1 MRTAETNLDAPRDVE
16 DLEERLS
23 RPTPEVVADLAA
35 VEGDIML
42 LGVGGK
48 MGPTLARMARRA
60 APDRRILAVA
70 RFSDPAVATAL
81 EAHGVEPIRA
91 DLLDRAAIARLPRV
105 PNVILMAGH
114 KFGTSDAPSR
124 TWATNT
130 VLPVFVAEAMAESRI
145 VAFSTGNV
153 YPFVPVGS
161 GGATEDEPLL
171 PAPGDYAAS
180 CLGRERVLRWYSEM
194 RGTPGLI
201 FRLNYAIDLRYGVL
215 HDVGRKVRDGEPVD
229 VTMGHV
235 NVIWQGDAN
244 AIALRCLRHCTTPT
258 EPLNVTGPE
267 TASIRVARPRLRG
280 ALRRLCD
287 DRRRGGADGPAER
300 REPRARA
307 VRAAGRAARHARRVA
322 GRLARAGHADAREAD
337 RLRGAGWLLLTRA
350 TRRSTRSARTTSSGR
365 SRSPRRPAGTRSPR
379 TGCSCSG
386 SAAASPCGTAAGSSR
401 RRSPSPTRPSF
412 GWVSMVLVHEP
423 YRRRGLA
430 TRLVERAMA
439 ALTGAG
445 LLPVLDATPAGAEVY
460 GRMGFRPVGNL
471 LRWRGTGGAGARA
484 AHGPPDAADRVH
496 DLDRAAFGADRG
508 AVLADLA
515 ARPAP
520 VAALAAGG

>member
-1 MRTAETNLDAPRDVE
+1 MAPILAAARGSERAAGVRYTRHPMPTAETSPAAPRDVE

-35 VEGDIML
+35 VDGDIML

-130 VLPVFVAEAMAESRI
+130 ILPVFVAEAMAESRI

-153 YPFVPVGS
+153 YPFVPVAS

-180 CLGRERVLRWYSEM
+180 CLGRERVLRWYSET

-215 HDVGRKVRDGEPVD
+215 HDVGAQGARRRAGRRDDGPRQRDLAGRRERDGAALPAAL
-229 VTMGHV
+229 H
-235 NVIWQGDAN
+235 DADG
-244 AIALRCLRHCTTPT
+244 AAQRDRARDGLDPR
-258 EPLNVTGPE
+258 
-267 TASIRVARPRLRG
+267 ARPRLRG
-280 ALRRLCD
+280 ALRRRARRSSA
-287 DRRRGGADGPAER
+287 RRRRPRCLSDASRALALFGPPTVPLETLVAWQADW
-300 REPRARA
+300 
-307 VRAAGRAARHARRVA
+307 
-322 GRLARAGHADAREAD
+322 LARGMPTLAK
-337 RLRGAGWLLLTRA
+337 
-350 TRRSTRSARTTSSGR
+350 
-365 SRSPRRPAGTRSPR
+365 P
-379 TGCSCSG
+379 TGFEVRDG
-386 SAAASPCGTAAGSSR
+386 S
-401 RRSPSPTRPSF
+401 F
-412 GWVSMVLVHEP
+412 
-423 YRRRGLA
+423 
-430 TRLVERAMA
+430 
-439 ALTGAG
+439 
-445 LLPVLDATPAGAEVY
+445 
-460 GRMGFRPVGNL
+460 
-471 LRWRGTGGAGARA
+471 
-484 AHGPPDAADRVH
+484 
-496 DLDRAAFGADRG
+496 
-508 AVLADLA
+508 
-515 ARPAP
+515 
-520 VAALAAGG
+520 

>member
-1 MRTAETNLDAPRDVE
+1 MQTAETSPAAPRDVE

-35 VEGDIML
+35 VAGDIML

-70 RFSDPAVATAL
+70 RFSDPAVATSL

-114 KFGTSDAPSR
+114 KFGTSDAPSH

-130 VLPVFVAEAMAESRI
+130 ILPMFVAEAMAESRI

-153 YPFVPVGS
+153 YPFLPVGS
-161 GGATEDEPLL
+161 GGATEEEALL

-180 CLGRERVLRWYSEM
+180 CIGRERVLRWYSET

-201 FRLNYAIDLRYGVL
+201 YRLNYAIDLRYGVL
-215 HDVGRKVRDGEPVD
+215 HDVARKVRDGEPVD

-244 AIALRCLRHCTTPT
+244 AIALRCLRHCATPT

-267 TASIRVARPRLRG
+267 TASIR
-280 ALRRLCD
+280 AL
-287 DRRRGGADGPAER
+287 ADAFAER
-300 REPRARA
+300 FGVAATIVGEEAPTALLSDASRACARFGPPA
-307 VRAAGRAARHARRVA
+307 VPLATLVA
-322 GRLARAGHADAREAD
+322 WQADWLARDMPTLAK
-337 RLRGAGWLLLTRA
+337 
-350 TRRSTRSARTTSSGR
+350 
-365 SRSPRRPAGTRSPR
+365 P
-379 TGCSCSG
+379 TGFEVRDG
-386 SAAASPCGTAAGSSR
+386 S
-401 RRSPSPTRPSF
+401 F
-412 GWVSMVLVHEP
+412 
-423 YRRRGLA
+423 
-430 TRLVERAMA
+430 
-439 ALTGAG
+439 
-445 LLPVLDATPAGAEVY
+445 
-460 GRMGFRPVGNL
+460 
-471 LRWRGTGGAGARA
+471 
-484 AHGPPDAADRVH
+484 
-496 DLDRAAFGADRG
+496 
-508 AVLADLA
+508 
-515 ARPAP
+515 
-520 VAALAAGG
+520 

>member
-1 MRTAETNLDAPRDVE
+1 MDGDRRPRVRHLERRAGAHEVVLHVDDDRARAPASRSAGGTVGGDQRCGRGVHGADPSAARESKTAAGVRYTRHPMPTAETSPAAPRDVE

-35 VEGDIML
+35 VDGDIML
-42 LGVGGK
+42 LGVSGK

-130 VLPVFVAEAMAESRI
+130 ILPVFVAEAMAESRI

-180 CLGRERVLRWYSEM
+180 CLGRERVLRWYSET

-215 HDVGRKVRDGEPVD
+215 HDVARKVRDGEPVD

-244 AIALRCLRHCTTPT
+244 AMALRCLRHCTTPT

-267 TASIRVARPRLRG
+267 TASIR
-280 ALRRLCD
+280 AL
-287 DRRRGGADGPAER
+287 AHAFAER
-300 REPRARA
+300 FGVAATIVGEEAPTALLSDASRA
-307 VRAAGRAARHARRVA
+307 
-322 GRLARAGHADAREAD
+322 LAR
-337 RLRGAGWLLLTRA
+337 
-350 TRRSTRSARTTSSGR
+350 
-365 SRSPRRPAGTRSPR
+365 
-379 TGCSCSG
+379 
-386 SAAASPCGTAAGSSR
+386 
-401 RRSPSPTRPSF
+401 F
-412 GWVSMVLVHEP
+412 
-423 YRRRGLA
+423 
-430 TRLVERAMA
+430 
-439 ALTGAG
+439 
-445 LLPVLDATPAGAEVY
+445 
-460 GRMGFRPVGNL
+460 
-471 LRWRGTGGAGARA
+471 
-484 AHGPPDAADRVH
+484 GPPTVPLETLVAWQADW
-496 DLDRAAFGADRG
+496 LARG
-508 AVLADLA
+508 MPTLAKPTGFEVRD
-515 ARPAP
+515 
-520 VAALAAGG
+520 GSF

>member
-1 MRTAETNLDAPRDVE
+1 MRTAETNLDAPRDLE

-23 RPTPEVVADLAA
+23 QPTPEVVADLAA

-70 RFSDPAVATAL
+70 RFSNPAVATEL
-81 EAHGVEPIRA
+81 EAHGVETIRA
-91 DLLDRAAIARLPRV
+91 DLLDRTAIANLPRV
-105 PNVILMAGH
+105 PNVILMTGH

-130 VLPVFVAEAMAESRI
+130 ILSGYVAEAMADSRI

-153 YPFVPVGS
+153 YPFVPADS
-161 GGATEDEPLL
+161 RGATEDEPLL

-180 CLGRERVLRWYSEM
+180 CLGRERVLRWYSET

-244 AIALRCLRHCTTPT
+244 AMALRCLRHCSTPT

-267 TASIRVARPRLRG
+267 TASIRTLAH
-280 ALRRLCD
+280 AF
-287 DRRRGGADGPAER
+287 AER
-300 REPRARA
+300 FGVAATIVGKEAPTALLSDASRALA
-307 VRAAGRAARHARRVA
+307 LFGPPTVPLDTLVVWQADW
-322 GRLARAGHADAREAD
+322 LARGMPTLAK
-337 RLRGAGWLLLTRA
+337 
-350 TRRSTRSARTTSSGR
+350 
-365 SRSPRRPAGTRSPR
+365 P
-379 TGCSCSG
+379 TGFEVRDG
-386 SAAASPCGTAAGSSR
+386 S
-401 RRSPSPTRPSF
+401 F
-412 GWVSMVLVHEP
+412 
-423 YRRRGLA
+423 
-430 TRLVERAMA
+430 
-439 ALTGAG
+439 
-445 LLPVLDATPAGAEVY
+445 
-460 GRMGFRPVGNL
+460 
-471 LRWRGTGGAGARA
+471 
-484 AHGPPDAADRVH
+484 
-496 DLDRAAFGADRG
+496 
-508 AVLADLA
+508 
-515 ARPAP
+515 
-520 VAALAAGG
+520 

>member
-81 EAHGVEPIRA
+81 EAHGVETIRA
-91 DLLDRAAIARLPRV
+91 DLLDRAAIASLPRV

-130 VLPVFVAEAMAESRI
+130 ILSGYVAEAMADSRI

-153 YPFVPVGS
+153 YPFVPADS
-161 GGATEDEPLL
+161 RGATEDEPLL

-180 CLGRERVLRWYSEM
+180 CLGRERVLRWYSET

-215 HDVGRKVRDGEPVD
+215 HDVARKVRDGEPVD

-244 AIALRCLRHCTTPT
+244 AMALRCLRHCTHADGAAQRDRARDGVDPH
-258 EPLNVTGPE
+258 
-267 TASIRVARPRLRG
+267 ARPCLRG
-280 ALRRLCD
+280 ALRRCGD
-287 DRRRGGADGPAER
+287 DRRRGGADRPPER

-307 VRAAGRAARHARRVA
+307 LRPADGAARHARRVA
-322 GRLARAGHADAREAD
+322 GRLARARHADAREAD

-350 TRRSTRSARTTSSGR
+350 TRRSTYSARTTSSGR

-379 TGCSCSG
+379 TGGSCSG
-386 SAAASPCGTAAGSSR
+386 SAAASPCGTAGGVVATALAL
-401 RRSPSPTRPSF
+401 PYPPAF
-412 GWVSMVLVHEP
+412 GWVSMVLVH
-423 YRRRGLA
+423 
-430 TRLVERAMA
+430 
-439 ALTGAG
+439 
-445 LLPVLDATPAGAEVY
+445 DAIP
-460 GRMGFRPVGNL
+460 
-471 LRWRGTGGAGARA
+471 
-484 AHGPPDAADRVH
+484 
-496 DLDRAAFGADRG
+496 
-508 AVLADLA
+508 A
-515 ARPAP
+515 ARPRD
-520 VAALAAGG
+520 AARRAGDGRAQG